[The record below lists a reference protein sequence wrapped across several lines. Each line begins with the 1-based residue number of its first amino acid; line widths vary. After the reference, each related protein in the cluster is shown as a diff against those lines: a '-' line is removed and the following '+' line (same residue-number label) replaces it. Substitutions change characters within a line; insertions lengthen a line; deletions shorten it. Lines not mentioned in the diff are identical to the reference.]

1 MHIATVVAR
10 VTALRKEKRGI
21 ANLLAAVN
29 AEAQRCRIY
38 GGDLTSTPLR
48 ISEVNSPSF
57 GLEIPA
63 IHPYSEIW
71 NLVELDPNRW
81 H

>member
-1 MHIATVVAR
+1 MHIATIVRR

-21 ANLLAAVN
+21 ANLLAAVR
-29 AEAQRCRIY
+29 EANQQSVRVY
-38 GGDLTSTPLR
+38 GGHVDTMPELPT
-48 ISEVNSPSF
+48 V
-57 GLEIPA
+57 
-63 IHPYSEIW
+63 HPYSEIW